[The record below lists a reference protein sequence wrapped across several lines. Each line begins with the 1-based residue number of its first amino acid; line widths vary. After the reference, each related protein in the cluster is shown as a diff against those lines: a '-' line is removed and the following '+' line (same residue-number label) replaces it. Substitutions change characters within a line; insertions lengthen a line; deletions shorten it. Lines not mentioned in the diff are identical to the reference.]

1 MSTSSISLKGAFSPA
16 DFARM
21 LEDLAGS
28 IKAGTVCLQ
37 KGGEFVTLKPAS
49 TLEFE
54 IEASA
59 RKGRQKLEL
68 RVKWQE
74 PVEAAP
80 EAPFTISSQEP
91 EPAPE
96 AGPEPAPEAGAGAAP
111 CPVEGE
117 AAAPEMAGGALAMD
131 DTPEAK
137 PAKRPKKK

>member
-1 MSTSSISLKGAFSPA
+1 MSTSSISLKGAYSPA

-68 RVKWQE
+68 CVKWQE

-91 EPAPE
+91 QPELETAPE
-96 AGPEPAPEAGAGAAP
+96 PEAAP
-111 CPVEGE
+111 CPAEGE
-117 AAAPEMAGGALAMD
+117 AAAPEAETAGGALAMD
-131 DTPEAK
+131 DAPEAK
-137 PAKRPKKK
+137 PGKKSKKK